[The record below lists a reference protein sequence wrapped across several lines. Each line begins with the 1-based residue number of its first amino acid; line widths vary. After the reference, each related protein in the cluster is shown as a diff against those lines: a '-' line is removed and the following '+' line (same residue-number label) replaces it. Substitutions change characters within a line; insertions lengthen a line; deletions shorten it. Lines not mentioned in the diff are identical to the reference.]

1 MFRLITSTY
10 RLRFL
15 LVQTTLSGNIGAHL
29 LLENALIIL
38 LCKLR
43 EAHVQY
49 VQHHDR
55 WKRPA
60 CLFHTCEQ
68 ITHRWLNQQTTTNAR
83 FNGQCLKMMS
93 HGIFI
98 AL

>member
-43 EAHVQY
+43 EAHV
-49 VQHHDR
+49 
-55 WKRPA
+55 
-60 CLFHTCEQ
+60 
-68 ITHRWLNQQTTTNAR
+68 
-83 FNGQCLKMMS
+83 
-93 HGIFI
+93 
-98 AL
+98 